1 MGAIFKIVA
10 NKTGETGEGELKRT
24 ELSINNTQEGKEK
37 KKKTVGNQVKSHQ
50 ISRAIHKKKKTL
62 YNKVLKNS
70 LSTSH
75 FYIFCQF
82 LLKNI

>member
-1 MGAIFKIVA
+1 MGVIFKIVA

-50 ISRAIHKKKKTL
+50 ISRVIHKKKKHCITRFSKTV
-62 YNKVLKNS
+62 YQHHTFTYSVNFS
-70 LSTSH
+70 
-75 FYIFCQF
+75 
-82 LLKNI
+82 